1 MSWEEAKEEV
11 VPEDRE
17 GSEPR
22 RADTGCRCHSDLE
35 REAALT
41 WGEWR
46 TVAGESAQLRPE
58 PAGPEQMLLLKHL
71 QE

>member
-22 RADTGCRCHSDLE
+22 RADTECRCHSDLE

-41 WGEWR
+41 WEEWR
-46 TVAGESAQLRPE
+46 MVAVAGKALSSAQSLR
-58 PAGPEQMLLLKHL
+58 GQSKCSC
-71 QE
+71 

>member
-11 VPEDRE
+11 VLEDRE

-22 RADTGCRCHSDLE
+22 RADTGCRCHSNLE

-41 WGEWR
+41 LEEWR
-46 TVAGESAQLRPE
+46 TVAGKVLSSAQSLRGQSE
-58 PAGPEQMLLLKHL
+58 SSC
-71 QE
+71 